1 MLIIIFDC
9 CEIYLSLENNKENLE
24 AKQRLLIDFSFYLVY
39 LKACVIYY
47 IFLLFIFLILNFFIY
62 FVGVKISGD
71 HSEFVYQQHKA

>member
-24 AKQRLLIDFSFYLVY
+24 AKQSLLIDFSFYLVY

-47 IFLLFIFLILNFFIY
+47 IFLLFIFLVLNFFYLFIR
-62 FVGVKISGD
+62 GKNIR
-71 HSEFVYQQHKA
+71 